1 VPVGRYLKKLM
12 QGKVETFSDNLQ
24 HTRTVAAQTKL
35 DTLQSIEL
43 AEGVSVLLRP
53 AGVVVR
59 GLAFLAD
66 IMMTCV
72 FLLCGWLVCALIG
85 FILDGTT
92 SMGIVML
99 VLFFVGWGY
108 FVFAEAKYGRTL
120 GKKWLGLRVVRTTG
134 SAAGWGPSILR
145 NLLRVADMMPAF
157 PASQVVNTFLPFF
170 GFYIFGVV
178 SCMATKRFQR
188 IGDLVAGTIVIYDRD
203 SVIESSTQLRVPV
216 VATAPPVVLTRE
228 EQLAF
233 IQFKD
238 RAALWSD
245 SRKEE
250 LADELEP
257 VLGAVGREGV
267 LRALSVA
274 AWLRES

>member
-1 VPVGRYLKKLM
+1 M
-12 QGKVETFSDNLQ
+12 
-24 HTRTVAAQTKL
+24 TVAAQTKL

-59 GLAFLAD
+59 GIALLVD
-66 IMMTCV
+66 LLLSLV
-72 FLLCGWLVCALIG
+72 FLFVTGLLFMFMIG
-85 FILDGTT
+85 FGGVQVGT
-92 SMGIVML
+92 GIVLL
-99 VLFFVGWGY
+99 VVFFVGWAY
-108 FVFAEAKYGRTL
+108 FVIAEARYGRTL
-120 GKKWLGLRVVRTTG
+120 GKKWLGLRVVRTSG
-134 SAAGWGPSILR
+134 SATGWGPSILR

-157 PASQVVNTFLPFF
+157 PQGDAVNVFLPFA
-170 GFYIFGVV
+170 GFYLFGVT

-203 SVIESSTQLRVPV
+203 TAIDPSSQLRVPV
-216 VATAPPVVLTRE
+216 VAAAPPVVLTRE

-250 LADELEP
+250 LADELAP
-257 VLGAVGREGV
+257 VLGAKGREGV
-267 LRALSVA
+267 LRALAIAS
-274 AWLRES
+274 WLRES

>member
-1 VPVGRYLKKLM
+1 MLHHV
-12 QGKVETFSDNLQ
+12 
-24 HTRTVAAQTKL
+24 TVAAQTKL

-59 GLAFLAD
+59 GLALLAD
-66 IMMTCV
+66 LLMSVV
-72 FLLCGWLVCALIG
+72 FLFASWVICFLVGLLVG
-85 FILDGTT
+85 FEITTGIIL
-92 SMGIVML
+92 L

-108 FVFAEAKYGRTL
+108 FIFAEARYGRTL
-120 GKKWLGLRVVRTTG
+120 GKKWLGLRVVRTSG
-134 SAAGWGPSILR
+134 ASVGWGPSILR
-145 NLLRVADMMPAF
+145 NLLRVADMMPAI
-157 PASQVVNTFLPFF
+157 PQGDVINVFLPFL
-170 GFYIFGVV
+170 GFYLFGAA

-188 IGDLVAGTIVIYDRD
+188 IGDLVAGTIVVYDG
-203 SVIESSTQLRVPV
+203 ESTFESATQLRVPV
-216 VATAPPVVLTRE
+216 VATAPPLPLTRE

-250 LADELEP
+250 LADELAP
-257 VLGAVGREGV
+257 VLGATGREGV
-267 LRALSVA
+267 LRALAVA
-274 AWLRES
+274 SWLRES